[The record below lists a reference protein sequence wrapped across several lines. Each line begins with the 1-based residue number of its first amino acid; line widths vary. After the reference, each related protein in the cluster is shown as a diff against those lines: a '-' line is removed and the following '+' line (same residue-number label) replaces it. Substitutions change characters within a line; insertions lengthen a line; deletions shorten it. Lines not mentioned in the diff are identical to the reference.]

1 MAPLRLVRTP
11 PPEEAENARPVESL
25 EQRLDREQRERDRKD
40 RAREREQLESLEGDG
55 AQSEL
60 LDVPAAVVCL
70 VCGEAD
76 CLGCEEQEQSRSGIV
91 AIVAWERP
99 GLSAWTRL
107 WATARSTTRDAET
120 FFELMP
126 DGPIMPALR
135 FAAICELIAIGS
147 FLLCLIPVALLV
159 APEWVRH
166 LVFDPNARSI
176 AARVFVLGFPASAG
190 LMVLGHALHGLSID
204 HGAVKQGARRARSRA
219 LRFGLYACG
228 WDLVAGP
235 FGALVVAAKEGIRA
249 GFSVLDHISTYK
261 PATKAFLRGCYR
273 LEGERA
279 EKAKGSS
286 TIGVG
291 VILTLAVLT
300 VIAAIIGIASL

>member
-1 MAPLRLVRTP
+1 MAPLRLIRTP
-11 PPEEAENARPVESL
+11 PPEDVESL
-25 EQRLDREQRERDRKD
+25 EQKLDREQREREHAE
-40 RAREREQLESLEGDG
+40 RAREREQLERLEGEG

-76 CLGCEEQEQSRSGIV
+76 CPGCEEQEQSRSGIV

-126 DGPIMPALR
+126 DGPILPALR

-147 FLLCLIPVALLV
+147 FLLCLIPIALLV
-159 APEWVRH
+159 VPDYVRH
-166 LVFDPNARSI
+166 LAFDPNARSI
-176 AARVFVLGFPASAG
+176 AARVFVLGFPAAAG
-190 LMVLGHALHGLSID
+190 LMVLWHAMHGLWID

-249 GFSVLDHISTYK
+249 AFGVLDHISAYR

-273 LEGERA
+273 LDGERA
-279 EKAKGSS
+279 EKATSS
-286 TIGVG
+286 ATVGIIVIMTI
-291 VILTLAVLT
+291 AVAT
-300 VIAAIIGIASL
+300 VIAGIIGITLL

>member
-1 MAPLRLVRTP
+1 MAPLRLVRP
-11 PPEEAENARPVESL
+11 DEIESL
-25 EQRLDREQRERDRKD
+25 EQKLDREQREREREEKD
-40 RAREREQLESLEGDG
+40 SKERERLELLEREGP
-55 AQSEL
+55 QSEL

-76 CLGCEEQEQSRSGIV
+76 CTGCEESDQSRSGIV

-126 DGPIMPALR
+126 DGPILPALR

-147 FLLCLIPVALLV
+147 FLLLLIPVALLV
-159 APEWVRH
+159 APEFVRH

-176 AARVFVLGFPASAG
+176 AARLFVLGFPASAG
-190 LMVLGHALHGLSID
+190 LMVLGHAVHGLWID

-249 GFSVLDHISTYK
+249 GFGVLDHLSTYK

-279 EKAKGSS
+279 ENAKSS
-286 TIGVG
+286 ATVG
-291 VILTLAVLT
+291 IVVIMALAV
-300 VIAAIIGIASL
+300 VVVAAALVGITLL

>member
-11 PPEEAENARPVESL
+11 PEEVAVGGSPAVESL
-25 EQRLDREQRERDRKD
+25 EQRLDREQREREQE
-40 RAREREQLESLEGDG
+40 AREREQRESLERDG

-107 WATARSTTRDAET
+107 WATGRSTTRDAET

-126 DGPIMPALR
+126 DGPILPALR
-135 FAAICELIAIGS
+135 FAAICELIALGS
-147 FLLCLIPVALLV
+147 FFVCLVPIALLV
-159 APEWVRH
+159 VPEFVRH
-166 LVFDPNARSI
+166 VVFDPNARSI

-190 LMVLGHALHGLSID
+190 LMVLGHVLHGLSID
-204 HGAVKQGARRARSRA
+204 VGAVKQGSRRARSRA

-228 WDLVAGP
+228 WDLVASP
-235 FGALVVAAKEGIRA
+235 FGALVVALKEGLRA
-249 GFSVLDHISTYK
+249 GFSVLDHVNTYK

-273 LEGERA
+273 LEGDRA
-279 EKAKGSS
+279 EKAKGSA
-286 TIGVG
+286 TVG
-291 VILTLAVLT
+291 IAIILTLAVLT
-300 VIAAIIGIASL
+300 VGAAIVGITLL